1 MEASVDNKDLKIR
14 AIKSKK
20 TEEESRYIVLDN
32 FKSKSGEYF
41 CGVRVYECQYRP
53 NNNKSIRGR
62 KNYNIDI
69 SRFIDKLTEDIDEE
83 PNIEM
88 YLALGEALKKCGY
101 IFNKK
106 ARQVWTTKRNPI

>member
-1 MEASVDNKDLKIR
+1 MEASADNKDLKIR

-32 FKSKSGEYF
+32 FKSKRGEYF
-41 CGVRVYECQYRP
+41 CGVRVYECQYTP

-62 KNYNIDI
+62 KNCDIDM
-69 SRFIDKLTEDIDEE
+69 SSVVDKLTGDIDEK

-88 YLALGEALKKCGY
+88 YLALGEALKKRGY

-106 ARQVWTTKRNPI
+106 TRQVWTTKRNPI

>member
-1 MEASVDNKDLKIR
+1 MEASTDNKDLKIR

-20 TEEESRYIVLDN
+20 TEEESHYIVLDN
-32 FKSKSGEYF
+32 FKSKMGEYF
-41 CGVRVYECQYRP
+41 CGVRVYECQYNP

-69 SRFIDKLTEDIDEE
+69 SSVIDKLTDDIDEE

-88 YLALGEALKKCGY
+88 YLALGEALKKHGY

-106 ARQVWTTKRNPI
+106 TKQVWTTKRNPI